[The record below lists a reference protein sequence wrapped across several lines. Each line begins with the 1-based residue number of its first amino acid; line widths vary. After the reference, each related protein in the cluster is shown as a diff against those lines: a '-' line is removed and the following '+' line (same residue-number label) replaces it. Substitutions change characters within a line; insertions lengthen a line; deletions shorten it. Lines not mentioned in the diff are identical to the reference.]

1 MIYEADLEDRPDL
14 GINGMTLLDL
24 IEMLCDWK
32 AAGER
37 HADGSM
43 ERSLMVN
50 QERFHIGEQLQSILE
65 NTARELGFLTPAKAL
80 TTSRRQEMKMKKRFV
95 LELSEEEAQTL
106 CEALGDHAESDL
118 ERIGIESEGRWF
130 LKKLVEKLNDWL

>member
-1 MIYEADLEDRPDL
+1 MANNCKVFLRTQL
-14 GINGMTLLDL
+14 GSLD
-24 IEMLCDWK
+24 CY
-32 AAGER
+32 
-37 HADGSM
+37 
-43 ERSLMVN
+43 N
-50 QERFHIGEQLQSILE
+50 
-65 NTARELGFLTPAKAL
+65 PAKAL